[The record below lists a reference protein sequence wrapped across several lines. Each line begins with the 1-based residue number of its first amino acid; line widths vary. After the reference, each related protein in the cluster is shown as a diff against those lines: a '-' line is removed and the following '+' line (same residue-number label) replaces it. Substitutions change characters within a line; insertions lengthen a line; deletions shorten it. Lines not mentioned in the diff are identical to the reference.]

1 MFYTVTLNPALD
13 YISQVDDFGIGKINR
28 TKTEKILPGGKGLN
42 VSMVLKNL
50 GIDSVAIGFIAGFT
64 GDELRKQMEQ
74 KGVKTEF
81 IKVQNGITRINVKIS
96 SNQETALNGIGPD
109 TDEKDIEE
117 LLQKINEITSDDLV
131 ILSGNIPKSIPK
143 NIYPIICDILEKNNV
158 TFVVDATRELLIDV
172 LKYKP
177 FLIKPNKEE
186 LEETFKVKIT
196 TKDELV
202 TYAKKLQDMGA
213 QNVLISLGGDGAI
226 LLNKEGKVYYS
237 KAPKGKVINTVG
249 AGDSMVAGFLA
260 GYKKTKDYEQAF
272 KMGIAT
278 GSASAFSMD
287 LATAKAQAIKASKDF
302 ARSKEL
308 VAKDYIAKS
317 TYDDTLAQRD
327 VANAN
332 VKAATAALN
341 DARRNYNYTRITS
354 PIDGRIGML
363 NVTQGN
369 YVSTQSGALARVVST
384 NPIYVT
390 YNVDSKQ
397 FANLRDSEIIPK
409 NKGEQPISVEVTLP
423 DGTKYEHKGVEDF
436 WDNQISQTTGTITL
450 RATFANPDNRLI
462 PGDFVKVKV
471 YSNKIQKKVVIPQ
484 DYVLQDSTG
493 RYVYVVDKDSV
504 ARKKYV
510 KISNEYQKFWVVT
523 DGLNVGDEFI
533 GEGLV
538 KVIADKPVVVLK
550 DDELI
555 KLKDKK

>member
-64 GDELRKQMEQ
+64 GDELKKQMEQ

-81 IKVQNGITRINVKIS
+81 IKVQNGMTRINVKIS

-109 TDEKDIEE
+109 IDEKNIEE
-117 LLQKINEITSDDLV
+117 LLQKINDITSDDLV
-131 ILSGNIPKSIPK
+131 ILSGNIPKSISK
-143 NIYPIICDILEKNNV
+143 KIYPIICDILERNNV
-158 TFVVDATRELLIDV
+158 TFVVDATRELLIDI

-213 QNVLISLGGDGAI
+213 QNVLISLGGDGAM
-226 LLNKEGKVYYS
+226 LLNKEDKVYYS

-287 LATAKAQAIKASKDF
+287 LATAK
-302 ARSKEL
+302 E
-308 VAKDYIAKS
+308 
-317 TYDDTLAQRD
+317 
-327 VANAN
+327 
-332 VKAATAALN
+332 
-341 DARRNYNYTRITS
+341 
-354 PIDGRIGML
+354 
-363 NVTQGN
+363 
-369 YVSTQSGALARVVST
+369 
-384 NPIYVT
+384 
-390 YNVDSKQ
+390 
-397 FANLRDSEIIPK
+397 
-409 NKGEQPISVEVTLP
+409 
-423 DGTKYEHKGVEDF
+423 VED
-436 WDNQISQTTGTITL
+436 L
-450 RATFANPDNRLI
+450 
-462 PGDFVKVKV
+462 
-471 YSNKIQKKVVIPQ
+471 
-484 DYVLQDSTG
+484 
-493 RYVYVVDKDSV
+493 
-504 ARKKYV
+504 
-510 KISNEYQKFWVVT
+510 
-523 DGLNVGDEFI
+523 
-533 GEGLV
+533 
-538 KVIADKPVVVLK
+538 LK
-550 DDELI
+550 DI
-555 KLKDKK
+555 K

>member
-13 YISQVDDFGIGKINR
+13 YILQVDDFGIGKINR

-50 GIDSVAIGFIAGFT
+50 EIDTVAIGFIAGFT

-109 TDEKDIEE
+109 IDEKDIEE

-143 NIYPIICDILEKNNV
+143 NIYQIICDILEKNNV

-287 LATAKAQAIKASKDF
+287 LATAK
-302 ARSKEL
+302 E
-308 VAKDYIAKS
+308 VE
-317 TYDDTLAQRD
+317 
-327 VANAN
+327 
-332 VKAATAALN
+332 
-341 DARRNYNYTRITS
+341 
-354 PIDGRIGML
+354 
-363 NVTQGN
+363 
-369 YVSTQSGALARVVST
+369 
-384 NPIYVT
+384 
-390 YNVDSKQ
+390 
-397 FANLRDSEIIPK
+397 NL
-409 NKGEQPISVEVTLP
+409 
-423 DGTKYEHKGVEDF
+423 
-436 WDNQISQTTGTITL
+436 
-450 RATFANPDNRLI
+450 
-462 PGDFVKVKV
+462 
-471 YSNKIQKKVVIPQ
+471 
-484 DYVLQDSTG
+484 
-493 RYVYVVDKDSV
+493 
-504 ARKKYV
+504 
-510 KISNEYQKFWVVT
+510 
-523 DGLNVGDEFI
+523 
-533 GEGLV
+533 
-538 KVIADKPVVVLK
+538 LK
-550 DDELI
+550 DI
-555 KLKDKK
+555 K

>member
-13 YISQVDDFGIGKINR
+13 YILQVDDFGIGKINR

-50 GIDSVAIGFIAGFT
+50 EIDTVAIGFIAGFT

-109 TDEKDIEE
+109 IDEKDIEE

-143 NIYPIICDILEKNNV
+143 NIYQIICDILEKNNV

-213 QNVLISLGGDGAI
+213 QNVLISLGGDGAM
-226 LLNKEGKVYYS
+226 LLNKEDKVYYS

-287 LATAKAQAIKASKDF
+287 LATAK
-302 ARSKEL
+302 E
-308 VAKDYIAKS
+308 VE
-317 TYDDTLAQRD
+317 
-327 VANAN
+327 
-332 VKAATAALN
+332 
-341 DARRNYNYTRITS
+341 
-354 PIDGRIGML
+354 
-363 NVTQGN
+363 
-369 YVSTQSGALARVVST
+369 
-384 NPIYVT
+384 
-390 YNVDSKQ
+390 
-397 FANLRDSEIIPK
+397 NL
-409 NKGEQPISVEVTLP
+409 
-423 DGTKYEHKGVEDF
+423 
-436 WDNQISQTTGTITL
+436 
-450 RATFANPDNRLI
+450 
-462 PGDFVKVKV
+462 
-471 YSNKIQKKVVIPQ
+471 
-484 DYVLQDSTG
+484 
-493 RYVYVVDKDSV
+493 
-504 ARKKYV
+504 
-510 KISNEYQKFWVVT
+510 
-523 DGLNVGDEFI
+523 
-533 GEGLV
+533 
-538 KVIADKPVVVLK
+538 LK
-550 DDELI
+550 DI
-555 KLKDKK
+555 K

>member
-13 YISQVDDFGIGKINR
+13 YILQADDFGIGKINR

-50 GIDSVAIGFIAGFT
+50 EIDTVAIGFIAGFT

-109 TDEKDIEE
+109 IDEKDIEE

-143 NIYPIICDILEKNNV
+143 NIYQIICDILEKNNV

-213 QNVLISLGGDGAI
+213 QNVLISLGGDGAM
-226 LLNKEGKVYYS
+226 LLNKEDKVYYS

-287 LATAKAQAIKASKDF
+287 LATAK
-302 ARSKEL
+302 E
-308 VAKDYIAKS
+308 
-317 TYDDTLAQRD
+317 
-327 VANAN
+327 
-332 VKAATAALN
+332 
-341 DARRNYNYTRITS
+341 
-354 PIDGRIGML
+354 
-363 NVTQGN
+363 
-369 YVSTQSGALARVVST
+369 
-384 NPIYVT
+384 
-390 YNVDSKQ
+390 
-397 FANLRDSEIIPK
+397 
-409 NKGEQPISVEVTLP
+409 
-423 DGTKYEHKGVEDF
+423 VED
-436 WDNQISQTTGTITL
+436 L
-450 RATFANPDNRLI
+450 
-462 PGDFVKVKV
+462 
-471 YSNKIQKKVVIPQ
+471 
-484 DYVLQDSTG
+484 
-493 RYVYVVDKDSV
+493 
-504 ARKKYV
+504 
-510 KISNEYQKFWVVT
+510 
-523 DGLNVGDEFI
+523 
-533 GEGLV
+533 
-538 KVIADKPVVVLK
+538 LK
-550 DDELI
+550 DI
-555 KLKDKK
+555 K